1 MLSRRILRI
10 KVMQALYAY
19 LQQEDGR
26 MDVAERRM
34 LKEIDGIYDLY
45 IYQLDFLSEIHDF
58 AAEMM
63 EIGKNK
69 FFPSEEEKN
78 PNTRFISNA
87 LIKLIRENHTYLRRR
102 EELKINW
109 AEHKELI
116 RKIYNE
122 LRKSELYNEYLS
134 SPEKGIDA
142 DVRFY
147 TSFYH
152 EFLAE
157 DALLQNIYEEI
168 HLEWVNDYDIVSLMM
183 IRTFE
188 LIRQQGGKFD
198 TLPSLFDSPEGND
211 EKEEKRFVTDLFRKT
226 IIHKDKFDQLITEKV
241 ENWEPD
247 RIAMMDM
254 ILLRMALCEF
264 MMFEGIPVKVTI
276 NEYIELSKMYS
287 SPKSKIFVNG
297 MLDKMLISLKEK
309 GEIKKSGRG
318 LIG

>member
-1 MLSRRILRI
+1 
-10 KVMQALYAY
+10 MQALYAY

-26 MDVAERRM
+26 MDVSERRM

-45 IYQLDFLSEIHDF
+45 IYQLDFLVEIHDF

-69 FFPSEEEKN
+69 YFPTEEEKN
-78 PNTRFISNA
+78 PNTRFISSK
-87 LIKLIRENHTYLRRR
+87 LITLIRENHTYQKRR

-109 AEHKELI
+109 ADHKELL
-116 RKIYNE
+116 RKIFNE
-122 LRKSELYNEYLS
+122 LRKSDLYIEYLAS
-134 SPEKGIDA
+134 A
-142 DVRFY
+142 DNSIEADFRFY
-147 TSFYH
+147 TNFYH

-157 DALLQNIYEEI
+157 NSVLQNIYEEM

-183 IRTFE
+183 VRTFE
-188 LIRQQGGKFD
+188 MIRQQGEKFN

-264 MMFEGIPVKVTI
+264 LMFEGIPVKVTI

-297 MLDKMLISLKEK
+297 MLDKMLISLREK